1 MAPPPP
7 DLPDNEEA
15 FLDELADYHER
26 RGYVPSSKL
35 PQLNKVLLTAH
46 STNFDRDPKV
56 AGRPINLLKLYR
68 LVLENGGYDALS
80 AERMRWRSLVKQFGF
95 GNHHEAAMTF
105 QLKTVYYKNLA

>member
-7 DLPDNEEA
+7 NLPDNEDA
-15 FLDELADYHER
+15 FIDELAAYHER
-26 RGYVPSSKL
+26 RGYVTRISYCYSH
-35 PQLNKVLLTAH
+35 NMFLTAY
-46 STNFDRDPKV
+46 STNFDREPKV
-56 AGRPINLLKLYR
+56 AGRPINLLKLYK

>member
-7 DLPDNEEA
+7 NFPDNEEA

-26 RGYVPSSKL
+26 RGYVSPVSSYGR
-35 PQLNKVLLTAH
+35 NEVLLTAL

-56 AGRPINLLKLYR
+56 AGRPISLLKLYK